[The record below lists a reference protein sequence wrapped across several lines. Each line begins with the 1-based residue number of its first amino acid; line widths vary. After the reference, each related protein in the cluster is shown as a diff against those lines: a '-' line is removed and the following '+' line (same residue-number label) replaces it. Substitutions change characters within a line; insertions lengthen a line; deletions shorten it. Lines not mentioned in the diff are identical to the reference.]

1 MSTRL
6 MPKGK
11 KTTKPAIQAPRTDAE
26 WQRLM
31 TTTIERA
38 VAVKSRLL
46 PGLRDAQAKGK
57 AENFLRKLGIIHQND
72 INRLFP
78 V

>member
-1 MSTRL
+1 
-6 MPKGK
+6 
-11 KTTKPAIQAPRTDAE
+11 
-26 WQRLM
+26 M

-38 VAVKSRLL
+38 VTVKSKLL

-57 AENFLRKLGIIHQND
+57 SENFLRKLGIIHLND

-78 V
+78 IR